1 MCNVTSGSLEGGVV
15 ASIAGS
21 PWSTI
26 LSSTLRQLAKSQ
38 GGNHE
43 KNLPKT
49 SQNSLKKKMRENP
62 PWSAFCVGNERITS
76 NQGFVLI
83 NANPT
88 AFRGSAISVDLRHCE
103 KFAYSIPND
112 QRVDYKDTDVHVGS
126 GGNMF

>member
-1 MCNVTSGSLEGGVV
+1 
-15 ASIAGS
+15 
-21 PWSTI
+21 
-26 LSSTLRQLAKSQ
+26 
-38 GGNHE
+38 
-43 KNLPKT
+43 
-49 SQNSLKKKMRENP
+49 MRENP
-62 PWSAFCVGNERITS
+62 PWSAFCVGNERIAS